1 MTSSKEK
8 GQYFTTNTEL
18 QNKVI
23 QFIRNNPKII
33 LEPSVGRGDLV
44 FATRQKLEVAFDM
57 YEIDPFIDFI
67 INDKY
72 INIGDFLKQDIRRKY
87 TTIIG
92 NPPYVRTQKGNLYID
107 FIQKCVNLLEPN
119 GELIFIVP
127 SDFLKLTSASKLLNH
142 MLSLGTFTDIYHPHN
157 ENLFENAAI
166 DVIVFRY
173 CLNKNLPQKVVYN
186 DTELFI
192 NNCNGLITFSE
203 NNQQELPIIN
213 DLFDAYVGLVTGKE
227 EIYKNKLLGNISLLN
242 DLDRTEK
249 YILIKQFPCD
259 NPEINQYLLS
269 HKETLLNRKI
279 KKFNQKNWFE
289 WGAPRNIKI
298 MEDYKNQDCIYVR
311 TMTRNQNVAFLG
323 TIDYFGGGLIMLK
336 PKKENI
342 NLSNVLDYLNS
353 DTFKKNFM
361 YSGRFKIGQRQ
372 ILNSSIQYTNQ

>member
-23 QFIRNNPKII
+23 QFIRNNPKVI

-57 YEIDPFIDFI
+57 YEIDPSIDFI

-72 INIGDFLKQDIRRKY
+72 IIIGDFLKQDIRRKY

-127 SDFLKLTSASKLLNH
+127 SDFMKLTSASKLLNH
-142 MLSLGTFTDIYHPHN
+142 MLSFGTFTDIYHPHN

-173 CLNKNLPQKVVYN
+173 CLNKNLPKKVVYN

-192 NNCNGLITFSE
+192 NNCNGLITFSD
-203 NNQQELPIIN
+203 NHQQLPIIS

-227 EIYKNKLLGNISLLN
+227 EIYKNELLGNISVLN
-242 DLDRTEK
+242 DLGRKEK

-259 NPEINQYLLS
+259 NSEINQYLLS
-269 HKETLLNRKI
+269 HKETLINRKI

-311 TMTRNQNVAFLG
+311 TMTRNQHIAFLG
-323 TIDYFGGGLIMLK
+323 TIDYFGGGLIMLR

-342 NLSNVLDYLNS
+342 NLSKVLNSLNS

-361 YSGRFKIGQRQ
+361 YSGRFKIGHRQ